1 MSMSVRLLSI
11 GVAIIAFI
19 LVIFISM
26 PVWLKCIIGVL
37 SVVVYYL
44 AIITTDAKVT
54 AINKFFDSLYID
66 GHVDY
71 TKRLAIDGL
80 GGTLK
85 IMFTHINDILD
96 SVSKSSF
103 GTLKIAVNI
112 GEKGLFLTNSI
123 LDVRESVER
132 NNELNSSIGQ
142 VEKEMLNSIAN
153 IAEHTSNISVQTKQT
168 VDITTKGR
176 DLMATA
182 RGYSQDISNQI
193 STLNSRIGTL
203 SDSVDQIGEV
213 ISVIS
218 EISDQTNLL
227 ALNAAIE
234 AARAGEAGRGFA
246 VVADE
251 VRKLA
256 EKTIK
261 STQEIVDTVKGMHE
275 NMTGVSELSDK
286 VNKILSE
293 QRTSIEESYN
303 SFDDIMSA
311 VGELDTSINEILVAT
326 EEQNAVSQHI
336 SGAIQTIA
344 DESGIILDRVKALR
358 HSYADTFGVVADLE
372 AKYLNQDY
380 HDKNAPF
387 VKAKAA
393 HLAFMRKVL
402 VAYSRNEPTQLAD
415 HTRCAFGQFYYGDGM
430 KEFKGDPLYMSIEQ
444 PHKMVHELGIRLMDN
459 IGKSGCLDGNCKDDM
474 TKLEQTVDE
483 LVGILDRLTDKY
495 ANK

>member
-1 MSMSVRLLSI
+1 MSISVRILSI
-11 GVAIIAFI
+11 SVAIIAFI
-19 LVIFISM
+19 LVIFIGM
-26 PVWLKCIIGVL
+26 PIWAKCIIGTI
-37 SVVVYYL
+37 SVVVYYV
-44 AIITTDAKVT
+44 AIMTTDAKVT
-54 AINKFFDSLYID
+54 AINKFFDSLYVD
-66 GHVDY
+66 GHIDY
-71 TKRLAIDGL
+71 TKRLVVDGL

-85 IMFTHINDILD
+85 IMFTHINDILE

-123 LDVRESVER
+123 VDVREAVER
-132 NNELNSSIGQ
+132 NNELNSGIGQ
-142 VEKEMLNSIAN
+142 VEKEMLNSISN

-168 VDITTKGR
+168 VDITRKGR

-193 STLNSRIGTL
+193 STLNTRIGTL

-275 NMTGVSELSDK
+275 NMTGVSDLSDK

-344 DESGIILDRVKALR
+344 DESHIILDRVQQLR
-358 HSYADTFGVVADLE
+358 HSYADTFGVVAELE
-372 AKYLNQDY
+372 AKYLGQEY

-402 VAYSRNEPTQLAD
+402 VAYSRNEPAQLAD
-415 HTRCAFGQFYYGDGM
+415 HTRCDFGRFYYGEGM
-430 KEFKGDPLYMSIEQ
+430 KMFKGDPLYMSIEQ
-444 PHKMVHELGIRLMDN
+444 PHKTVHEIGIRLMSN
-459 IGKSGCLDGNCKDDM
+459 IGGSGCLDGHCKEDM
-474 TKLEQTVDE
+474 SKLEQTVNE
-483 LVGILDRLTDKY
+483 LVGILDRLIDKY